1 MDYGHRIA
9 ELREKRGMTQ
19 EELSNVLEITR
30 ASLSHYEKGRRK
42 PDFETLTR
50 LADTFNVS
58 VDYLLGRTSQP
69 EMVLDEDVRGFV
81 DALELSDREV
91 LNKFEL
97 MIDGKPLSE
106 EEARRFIAF
115 VRMERN
121 MDS

>member
-19 EELSNVLEITR
+19 EELSSILDITR

-42 PDFETLTR
+42 PDFETLTK
-50 LADTFNVS
+50 LADTFHVS
-58 VDYLLGRTSQP
+58 VDYLLGRTNNP
-69 EMVLDEDVRGFV
+69 EMVLDEEVRGFV

-91 LNKFEL
+91 LGKFEL

-106 EEARRFIAF
+106 EEAKRFIAF
-115 VRMERN
+115 VRMERD
-121 MDS
+121 MK

>member
-19 EELSNVLEITR
+19 EELSSVLEITR

-42 PDFETLTR
+42 PDFETLTK

-69 EMVLDEDVRGFV
+69 EMVLDDDVRGFV

-91 LNKFEL
+91 LSKFEL